1 MAIVVLVDQ
10 KISSRPHAQMGCQLA
25 NHTKGLL
32 LSLSCVP
39 PLPPLSLGGGGA
51 EMPCQLLRHL

>member
-1 MAIVVLVDQ
+1 MAMVVLVDQ
-10 KISSRPHAQMGCQLA
+10 KTSSKPHAQVGCQLA

-39 PLPPLSLGGGGA
+39 PMPPGFFWGGGA